1 MVRGDKLKE
10 FLNLLMKF
18 VLTHCHGYHGT
29 PPSSISFSQVS
40 VAQIEQEFQKYD
52 SKVLNQNIRLN

>member
-1 MVRGDKLKE
+1 
-10 FLNLLMKF
+10 MKF

-29 PPSSISFSQVS
+29 PPTPVSFSQVS